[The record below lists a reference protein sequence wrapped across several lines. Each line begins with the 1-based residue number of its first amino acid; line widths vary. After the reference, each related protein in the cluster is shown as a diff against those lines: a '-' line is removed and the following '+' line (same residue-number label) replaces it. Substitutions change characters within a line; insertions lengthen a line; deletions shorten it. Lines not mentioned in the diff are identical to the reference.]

1 MYSVIQLSSF
11 SLRIAENSSL
21 ILFLNLLS
29 FFIFF
34 LHLEL
39 LSVPFIP
46 QLQVVTILYLE
57 QLLMLSLFYD
67 LALLQNNYDV
77 AVLNS

>member
-1 MYSVIQLSSF
+1 MYSVIQLSFF
-11 SLRIAENSSL
+11 SLRITENSSL

-29 FFIFF
+29 FFSFF

-67 LALLQNNYDV
+67 LALLKDNYDV
-77 AVLNS
+77 AVLNC

>member
-1 MYSVIQLSSF
+1 MYSVIQLSFF